1 MQRAYTAVDNGEPVD
16 PEMEGAFLNNS
27 VHKAMA
33 VCASLR
39 PSVDISVSADGSDGV
54 GGARDY

>member
-1 MQRAYTAVDNGEPVD
+1 MTAD
-16 PEMEGAFLNNS
+16 PEVESAFLNNP

-33 VCASLR
+33 TCASLR
-39 PSVDISVSADGSDGV
+39 PSVDISVGADGGKSTA